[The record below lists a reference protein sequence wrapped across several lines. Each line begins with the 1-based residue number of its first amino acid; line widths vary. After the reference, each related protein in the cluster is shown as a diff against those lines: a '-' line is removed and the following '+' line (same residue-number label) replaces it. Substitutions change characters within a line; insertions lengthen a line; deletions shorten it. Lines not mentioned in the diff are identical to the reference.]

1 MTTAVMRSGWFVGVL
16 MLACLPAGCTKTE
29 TPEVM
34 LERARI
40 LMQREQI
47 AEAVPLL
54 DAVVAAMPESAEAR
68 YQRGVAYER
77 LDVLEKAL
85 ADYTECLKL
94 DDERRDALNNKAVVL
109 ARLERLDEATQDFT
123 RLIELDPQGSLAWR
137 NRALSF
143 ADQKQYDK
151 SLADYGKALELA
163 PEDPVNWYQRGI
175 VYLAQGKLMEAENDF
190 SKALELDPELAR
202 AWMNR
207 GVVRYRQGK
216 KQLAS
221 VDLQKAQELDDAIVL
236 PDVGFFSAQ
245 SATDQPT
252 WTEIRSF
259 AEFELSRSGVTDLAL
274 VAEQPSALCGVFRGL
289 RKEKSVAFVVGFMGA
304 DESAVM
310 VPAIEGLAE
319 EAQQATSFVLLA
331 VSRNADGK
339 TLVVRNMI
347 DPWDP
352 TAGAHRR
359 LLQISLDTSR

>member
-1 MTTAVMRSGWFVGVL
+1 MTTALLRSSSLFGVL
-16 MLACLPAGCTKTE
+16 MLVCLHLGCGRSE

-77 LDVLEKAL
+77 LNVLEKAL
-85 ADYTECLKL
+85 ADYTECLEL
-94 DDERRDALNNKAVVL
+94 DDERTDALNNKAVVL
-109 ARLERLDEATQDFT
+109 ARLERLDEATKDFT
-123 RLIELDPQGSLAWR
+123 RLIEMDPQGSLAWR
-137 NRALSF
+137 NRALSY

-163 PEDPVNWYQRGI
+163 PEDHVNWYQRGV
-175 VYLAQGKLMEAENDF
+175 VYLAQGKLTEAESDF
-190 SKALELDPELAR
+190 SKAIELDPELAR

-245 SATDQPT
+245 TSADHPT

-259 AEFELSRSGVTDLAL
+259 AEAELSQNGFRDLVL
-274 VAEQPSALCGVFRGL
+274 VSEQPTALCGVFRGL
-289 RKEKSVAFVVGFMGA
+289 RRDQTAVIAVGFVGA
-304 DESAVM
+304 EESTII
-310 VPAIEGLAE
+310 VPDLDGLAE
-319 EAQQATSFVLLA
+319 DARQAESFAVLA
-331 VSRNADGK
+331 VSHAADGQ
-339 TLVVRNMI
+339 TMRVRAMI
-347 DPWDP
+347 DPWNP
-352 TAGAHRR
+352 AAEVKRR
-359 LLQISLDTSR
+359 LLQIPIELAP

>member
-1 MTTAVMRSGWFVGVL
+1 MTSVLLRSSSLVGLL
-16 MLACLPAGCTKTE
+16 MMTCLHSGCSRSE

-94 DDERRDALNNKAVVL
+94 DDERTDALNNKAVVL
-109 ARLERLDEATQDFT
+109 ARLERLDEATQDFS
-123 RLIELDPQGSLAWR
+123 RLIELNPQGSLAWR
-137 NRALSF
+137 NRALSY

-163 PEDPVNWYQRGI
+163 PEDPVNWYQRGV
-175 VYLAQGKLMEAENDF
+175 VYLAQGKLAEAESDF
-190 SKALELDPELAR
+190 TKALELNPELAR

-207 GVVRYRQGK
+207 GVVRYRQGQ

-221 VDLQKAQELDDAIVL
+221 VDLQKAQELDDTIFL
-236 PDVGFFSAQ
+236 PDVGFFSEQTPVGRPAW
-245 SATDQPT
+245 S
-252 WTEIRSF
+252 EIRSF
-259 AEFELSRSGVTDLAL
+259 AEEELTRTGVTDLTL
-274 VAEQPSALCGVFRGL
+274 VSEHPTELCGVFKGL
-289 RKEKSVAFVVGFMGA
+289 QKKQSVVIAVGFVSP
-304 DESAVM
+304 DESTVV
-310 VPAIEGLAE
+310 VPAIDELPDN
-319 EAQQATSFVLLA
+319 AQQEQSLVLLA
-331 VSRNADGK
+331 VSRAADGK
-339 TLVVRNMI
+339 TLSVRTLI

-352 TAGAHRR
+352 TTQSGIR
-359 LLQISLDTSR
+359 LMQIPIE